1 MRIVRPL
8 FVTVALAV
16 LSATAPAL
24 AQMASPPPPD
34 PALLALPMKQ
44 ATALIAND
52 AATLR
57 ANCAAS
63 TTIVDEFAPYAWS
76 GPDACVKWAAA
87 FKAFAKQYK
96 IANFKAAVLG
106 TPFTDVSGTRAYMTA
121 RMSFHATMA
130 GKPIPEEGTWTFVLT
145 KAGGSWKITQQDW
158 GVLHH

>member
-1 MRIVRPL
+1 MRLIRAL
-8 FVTVALAV
+8 FVALFVSAGMAP
-16 LSATAPAL
+16 ATAET
-24 AQMASPPPPD
+24 ASPPPPD

-63 TTIVDEFAPYAWS
+63 ATVVDEFAPYAWS

-87 FKAFAKQYK
+87 FKAFATQYK
-96 IANFKAAVLG
+96 MANFKAAVVG
-106 TPFTDVSGTRAYMTA
+106 TPFTDVSGTHAYMTA